1 MDEYVNNRIIGG
13 SIVNEVTRETS
24 GNKNDFIKRLD
35 MLATTLSL
43 NEDRKLISLEK
54 YRLLFS
60 TYKKMI
66 ETDVD
71 HFFLEKQKQSKVVES
86 LQRSQ
91 DFLTY
96 KNHTLLWE
104 AFGKMRS
111 DDPTDFM
118 LFSVL
123 TNLVEDEHVS
133 PQFFGLIVY
142 KKENKLIVVK
152 VDSEEQFSSGQV
164 SYAKI
169 PVAKAEMLS
178 KIIYFER
185 DSLNPRPFSLLK
197 DIELLSEGFQVIPA
211 LTIGRQGM
219 DHSKT
224 KEVEDTLKVLLFH
237 CRTDIFSLDTA
248 GKVTPVWNPFVNQA
262 NLEMRKRFLEAV
274 KGENKTWN
282 EVFDHVFDYYLYRIG
297 EKRINPLLPS
307 NNQHEWWNRSIQNIF
322 ARDPYILTMIATNG
336 KDQTSNEAILKNRLE
351 WAVQPTA
358 LLYDQVLTQVKF
370 KKLTETLYLDGIMMQ
385 MYEDRL
391 TMIKSPVA
399 KEMTKR
405 ILSRLDDR
413 YDDINSEIKRRIMMQ
428 RKQSDLKRESQ
439 WQKVLPMNLEQK
451 DRSNFIKKEE
461 LKQKQKQDF
470 KRRMDMLALT
480 LSLKRND
487 DSFLFPEVYEL
498 LFSTYIK
505 MIETDKDGFFID
517 EKRQAN
523 IIASL
528 NQSNELNQLKQANS
542 IQSMLEKLRN
552 NDSTD
557 FLLIPACFK
566 TLDPVRN
573 GHISGLI
580 VYKRENEFMVM
591 QVDKE
596 ETLKTGALSYVKI
609 PMDKIQEFSR
619 VLFSARDF
627 YEFKPYGILKR
638 IESLSHRFKEIPTI
652 KLAPQTTGNC
662 GIIEMEAALRVALFY
677 CKKDLFDLQLSD
689 RITPKWN
696 TEVQDLA
703 SLEMKRRFVEAMKG
717 DNQEWNLNF
726 DYLFGYY
733 IYRKNQSK
741 QSEAGNGDLHKYSRY
756 GDIRILFGNDLY
768 IDEIMNNG
776 GRIPLIF
783 DCFLKGKII
792 QSVGPTG
799 TLLGKE
805 ICVIATSDLYKELQS
820 NVNELKMLE
829 ERLPYIKIPVAK
841 EMAKYFIACLVEK
854 NKEIESHICERIG
867 IESKTCSY
875 QVESQSTVDSFAK
888 VSQSQLTPA
897 GVATGASAPLTNQF
911 ATMIHRSKQ
920 ASAVK
925 NQCSVS
931 KKTKCKKQV
940 TVTK

>member
-1 MDEYVNNRIIGG
+1 
-13 SIVNEVTRETS
+13 
-24 GNKNDFIKRLD
+24 
-35 MLATTLSL
+35 
-43 NEDRKLISLEK
+43 
-54 YRLLFS
+54 
-60 TYKKMI
+60 
-66 ETDVD
+66 
-71 HFFLEKQKQSKVVES
+71 
-86 LQRSQ
+86 
-91 DFLTY
+91 
-96 KNHTLLWE
+96 
-104 AFGKMRS
+104 
-111 DDPTDFM
+111 
-118 LFSVL
+118 
-123 TNLVEDEHVS
+123 
-133 PQFFGLIVY
+133 
-142 KKENKLIVVK
+142 
-152 VDSEEQFSSGQV
+152 
-164 SYAKI
+164 
-169 PVAKAEMLS
+169 
-178 KIIYFER
+178 
-185 DSLNPRPFSLLK
+185 
-197 DIELLSEGFQVIPA
+197 
-211 LTIGRQGM
+211 
-219 DHSKT
+219 
-224 KEVEDTLKVLLFH
+224 
-237 CRTDIFSLDTA
+237 
-248 GKVTPVWNPFVNQA
+248 
-262 NLEMRKRFLEAV
+262 
-274 KGENKTWN
+274 
-282 EVFDHVFDYYLYRIG
+282 
-297 EKRINPLLPS
+297 
-307 NNQHEWWNRSIQNIF
+307 
-322 ARDPYILTMIATNG
+322 
-336 KDQTSNEAILKNRLE
+336 
-351 WAVQPTA
+351 
-358 LLYDQVLTQVKF
+358 
-370 KKLTETLYLDGIMMQ
+370 
-385 MYEDRL
+385 
-391 TMIKSPVA
+391 
-399 KEMTKR
+399 
-405 ILSRLDDR
+405 
-413 YDDINSEIKRRIMMQ
+413 MMQ

-776 GRIPLIF
+776 GESRLFLIAF
-783 DCFLKGKII
+783 
-792 QSVGPTG
+792 
-799 TLLGKE
+799 
-805 ICVIATSDLYKELQS
+805 
-820 NVNELKMLE
+820 
-829 ERLPYIKIPVAK
+829 
-841 EMAKYFIACLVEK
+841 
-854 NKEIESHICERIG
+854 
-867 IESKTCSY
+867 
-875 QVESQSTVDSFAK
+875 
-888 VSQSQLTPA
+888 
-897 GVATGASAPLTNQF
+897 
-911 ATMIHRSKQ
+911 
-920 ASAVK
+920 
-925 NQCSVS
+925 
-931 KKTKCKKQV
+931 
-940 TVTK
+940 

>member
-1 MDEYVNNRIIGG
+1 M
-13 SIVNEVTRETS
+13 NEVTRETS

-413 YDDINSEIKRRIMMQ
+413 YDDINSE
-428 RKQSDLKRESQ
+428 L
-439 WQKVLPMNLEQK
+439 
-451 DRSNFIKKEE
+451 
-461 LKQKQKQDF
+461 
-470 KRRMDMLALT
+470 
-480 LSLKRND
+480 
-487 DSFLFPEVYEL
+487 
-498 LFSTYIK
+498 
-505 MIETDKDGFFID
+505 
-517 EKRQAN
+517 
-523 IIASL
+523 
-528 NQSNELNQLKQANS
+528 
-542 IQSMLEKLRN
+542 
-552 NDSTD
+552 
-557 FLLIPACFK
+557 
-566 TLDPVRN
+566 
-573 GHISGLI
+573 
-580 VYKRENEFMVM
+580 
-591 QVDKE
+591 
-596 ETLKTGALSYVKI
+596 
-609 PMDKIQEFSR
+609 
-619 VLFSARDF
+619 
-627 YEFKPYGILKR
+627 
-638 IESLSHRFKEIPTI
+638 
-652 KLAPQTTGNC
+652 
-662 GIIEMEAALRVALFY
+662 
-677 CKKDLFDLQLSD
+677 
-689 RITPKWN
+689 
-696 TEVQDLA
+696 
-703 SLEMKRRFVEAMKG
+703 
-717 DNQEWNLNF
+717 
-726 DYLFGYY
+726 
-733 IYRKNQSK
+733 
-741 QSEAGNGDLHKYSRY
+741 
-756 GDIRILFGNDLY
+756 
-768 IDEIMNNG
+768 
-776 GRIPLIF
+776 
-783 DCFLKGKII
+783 
-792 QSVGPTG
+792 
-799 TLLGKE
+799 
-805 ICVIATSDLYKELQS
+805 
-820 NVNELKMLE
+820 
-829 ERLPYIKIPVAK
+829 
-841 EMAKYFIACLVEK
+841 
-854 NKEIESHICERIG
+854 
-867 IESKTCSY
+867 
-875 QVESQSTVDSFAK
+875 
-888 VSQSQLTPA
+888 
-897 GVATGASAPLTNQF
+897 
-911 ATMIHRSKQ
+911 
-920 ASAVK
+920 
-925 NQCSVS
+925 
-931 KKTKCKKQV
+931 
-940 TVTK
+940 